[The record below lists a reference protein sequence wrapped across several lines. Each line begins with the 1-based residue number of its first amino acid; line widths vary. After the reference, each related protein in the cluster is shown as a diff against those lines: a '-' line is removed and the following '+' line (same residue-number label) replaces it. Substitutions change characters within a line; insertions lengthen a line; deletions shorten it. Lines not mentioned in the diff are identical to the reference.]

1 MRGAWAGLACVF
13 LMSTFGQ
20 AADTSD
26 LQNIDRQIEKEPA
39 YIAKRP
45 LFGLLVFGPEA
56 QKRIWMVFDRSKPR
70 DEFYDV
76 LYVDLNANGDLTEPT
91 ERLVGRVQAGSVR
104 FQLPDLRDPATGA
117 VHTGFTARVSV
128 APAPTI
134 MVSLSWRDRF
144 KMGGG
149 NPQESEDGYLQFGD
163 KPANAPVMWVN
174 GDGPF
179 RFQRWYGGRLSMG
192 GADDFKVFVGQRGA
206 GTNAFWAF
214 QEHFL
219 PQSEAVKAT
228 LIYRDGMDKEHR
240 VTCLLKERC

>member
-1 MRGAWAGLACVF
+1 MRGACAGMACVF

-20 AADTSD
+20 AADTPD
-26 LQNIDRQIEKEPA
+26 LQNIDRRIEKQPA
-39 YIAKRP
+39 YIANRQ
-45 LFGLLVFGPEA
+45 LYGLLLFGPEA

-70 DEFYDV
+70 DELYDI
-76 LYVDLNANGDLTEPT
+76 LYLDLNANGDLTEPT
-91 ERLVGRVQAGSVR
+91 ERLVGRAQADSVR
-104 FQLPDLRDPATGA
+104 FELPDVRDPATGA
-117 VHTGFTARVSV
+117 VHTGFTARVSM

-134 MVSLSWRDRF
+134 MVSLSWRGRF

-149 NPQESEDGYLQFGD
+149 YPQESEDGYLHFGD
-163 KPANAPVMWVN
+163 KPANAPVMWAN

-179 RFQRWYGGRLSMG
+179 RFQRWYGGRLSIG

-206 GTNAFWAF
+206 GANAFWAF

-228 LIYRDGMDKEHR
+228 LVYRDGTEKEHR